1 MVRYPRPAILLLQT
15 LLLFVAVPLGMA
27 PAEQVSAQQAQVE
40 AQASTP
46 RGMAPED
53 SYRLTTVGGVALS
66 PNAAHLAFTV
76 TTVNEAENN
85 RSTTIWLQEL
95 RNGRPVGEPVRF
107 TDPTRNSTS
116 PSWSPDG
123 RVLAFTSRRGDEEG
137 SVWFI
142 RVGGMGG
149 EAYRVEGVRS
159 TPTWSRD
166 GSQMAF
172 IAEPPQAEPSNA
184 RDNARAQR
192 VAPGAISQPLDPA
205 RFDGY
210 VITRRQYKRDGT
222 VTYLPHPDHSDK
234 RQLWVVPATGG
245 EPRQI
250 TETPF
255 NVGSFDW
262 APDGRFF
269 IFAGNPEEDDE
280 MNFDPSSALWVVPAS
295 GGEVQRIAS
304 LPGGQS
310 APAISPDGRR
320 LAFLHTPAWDAETF
334 LMVVDLDGNGRM
346 SGEPRNLT
354 AEWDRTAGTPSWTP
368 DGRHIRWNATV
379 NGNTHLF
386 EVPAAGGAV
395 RQITAGDRVISQI
408 SVSKDGRLMAYTSS
422 DPMTPADIFVA
433 DAAGRSETR
442 ITSFN
447 DALLAEIARQPAER
461 ITWRVADGTEIEGWV
476 IRPVGHR
483 DGERYPMILN
493 IHGGPHSAYTNN
505 FSPMFH
511 ILSGAGFYVFYLN
524 PRGSTS
530 YGNDFKHA
538 IHAAWGIVDEED
550 FITGVEAVLSAYP
563 DMDSSRLGVTG
574 GSYGGFMSN
583 WLTARTNLFA
593 AAVTRASISSWEAM
607 AGTTDSGQP
616 HRAFNGAYHEQ
627 REIWRQNSPVSY
639 VENVRAPTLIVHGE
653 NDYRTPLS
661 EGEIWFSALK
671 KLGVPTEFVIYPR
684 SSHSI
689 SEPWLAADNQ
699 ARTRQ
704 WFVHWLMP

>member
-1 MVRYPRPAILLLQT
+1 MVRHPRAAVVLFRFVLLA
-15 LLLFVAVPLGMA
+15 LLAVPLA
-27 PAEQVSAQQAQVE
+27 LANE
-40 AQASTP
+40 AQAQL
-46 RGMAPED
+46 RGLTPED
-53 SYRLTTVGGVALS
+53 SYRLTTVGGAALS
-66 PNAAHLAFTV
+66 PTAAHVAFTV
-76 TTVNEAENN
+76 TTVNEGENN
-85 RSTTIWLQEL
+85 RNTTIWLQEL
-95 RNGRPVGEPVRF
+95 RDGRPVGEPTRF
-107 TDPTRNSTS
+107 TDPTRNSTG
-116 PSWSPDG
+116 PAWSPDG

-149 EAYRVEGVRS
+149 EAYRIEGVRS

-166 GSQMAF
+166 GSRIAF
-172 IAEPPQAEPSNA
+172 TAEPPREDRPNA
-184 RDNARAQR
+184 RESARTQR
-192 VAPGAISQPLDPA
+192 VAPGAISQPLDGA
-205 RFDGY
+205 RFDGS
-210 VITRRQYKRDGT
+210 VLTHRRYKRDGT
-222 VTYLPHPDHSDK
+222 VTYLPHPDHGAK

-245 EPRQI
+245 EPLQV

-255 NVGSFDW
+255 NVGAFDW
-262 APDGRFF
+262 APDASYF

-280 MNFDPSSALWVVPAS
+280 MNFDPTGALWVVPAE
-295 GGEVQRIAS
+295 GGEARLVAE
-304 LPGGQS
+304 LPGGQG

-334 LMVVDLDGNGRM
+334 LMVVDLDRNGIAT
-346 SGEPRNLT
+346 GEPRNLT
-354 AEWDRTAGTPSWTP
+354 AEWDRTAAAPFWTP
-368 DGRHIRWNATV
+368 DGRHLRWNATV
-379 NGNTHLF
+379 NGHSHLF
-386 EVPAAGGAV
+386 EVAATGGAV
-395 RQITAGDRVISQI
+395 RQITEGDRVVTQV
-408 SVSKDGRLMAYTSS
+408 SVSADGRLMAYSAS
-422 DPMTPADIFVA
+422 DPVTPADIYVA
-433 DAAGRSETR
+433 DASGRNETR
-442 ITSFN
+442 ITTFN

-461 ITWRVADGTEIEGWV
+461 ITWRVADGTEIDGWV
-476 IRPVGHR
+476 IRPVGEQ
-483 DGERYPMILN
+483 GGQRYPMILS
-493 IHGGPHSAYTNN
+493 IHGGPHAAYTSS

-511 ILSGAGFYVFYLN
+511 VLSGAGFYVFYPN
-524 PRGSTS
+524 PRGSTG
-530 YGNDFKHA
+530 YGNDFKQA

-550 FITGVEAVLSAYP
+550 FITGVEAVLAAYP
-563 DMDSSRLGVTG
+563 DIDRSRLGVTG

-583 WLTARTNLFA
+583 WLTARTDLFA

-627 REIWRQNSPVSY
+627 REIWRQNSPISY